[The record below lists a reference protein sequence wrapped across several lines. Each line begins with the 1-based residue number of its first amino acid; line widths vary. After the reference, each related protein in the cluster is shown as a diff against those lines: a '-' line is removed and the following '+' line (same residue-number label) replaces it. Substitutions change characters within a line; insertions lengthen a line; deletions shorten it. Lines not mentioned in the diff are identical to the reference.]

1 MNKLSGQL
9 AIFLV
14 SIAAIIVILLGVR
27 EFSTVINP
35 TLLAL
40 VITITVLPIPG
51 KLTKRGIPAWISL
64 ILTILMVI
72 LILGLVIMTIF
83 FSAIRLSSDLPA
95 YVVNASVKY
104 NESLSTLVTGSGNG
118 PTPSQILIQI
128 GPLIQKIA
136 SVAGSILL
144 QFGISLAIFFFM
156 INAAIALPGASRL
169 GLDPNSNAIK
179 NISTLTEDVRHYM
192 NILTGMNFLVGMGNT
207 VFLWALGVDY
217 AILWGILAWFM
228 GYVPSIGFI
237 IALIPPLLLAWAQ
250 YGFTKALIVLVGYI
264 LINGGVQNFIQPKIM
279 GQGLKI
285 SPVVIFV
292 GLFFWGFLL
301 GGIGAMMAVPLTLLM
316 LTLMENFEATHSVA
330 VLMRYTGEEKKEEK
344 KEAVRHVKSLWNKS
358 KSTFSSTAEED
369 DTNLSGS

>member
-14 SIAAIIVILLGVR
+14 SIAGIIVILLGVR

-72 LILGLVIMTIF
+72 MILGLVIMTIF

-104 NESLSTLVTGSGNG
+104 NESFSTLVTGSGNG

-250 YGFTKALIVLVGYI
+250 YGVTKALIVLVGYV

-316 LTLMENFEATHSVA
+316 LTLMENFDATHSVA
-330 VLMRYTGEEKKEEK
+330 VLMRYTGEEKEEEK
-344 KEAVRHVKSLWNKS
+344 KEAVRHVKGLWNKS
-358 KSTFSSTAEED
+358 KSEFSSTTEED
-369 DTNLSGS
+369 GANPSGT

>member
-9 AIFLV
+9 AIFVV
-14 SIAAIIVILLGVR
+14 SLAAIIVILLGIR

-95 YVVNASVKY
+95 YVVNASVNY
-104 NESLSTLVTGSGNG
+104 NESLSNLLTGSGNG

-128 GPLIQKIA
+128 GPLISKIA

-144 QFGISLAIFFFM
+144 QFGISLAIFFFL

-192 NILTGMNFLVGMGNT
+192 NILTGMNFLV
-207 VFLWALGVDY
+207 
-217 AILWGILAWFM
+217 
-228 GYVPSIGFI
+228 
-237 IALIPPLLLAWAQ
+237 
-250 YGFTKALIVLVGYI
+250 
-264 LINGGVQNFIQPKIM
+264 
-279 GQGLKI
+279 
-285 SPVVIFV
+285 
-292 GLFFWGFLL
+292 
-301 GGIGAMMAVPLTLLM
+301 
-316 LTLMENFEATHSVA
+316 
-330 VLMRYTGEEKKEEK
+330 
-344 KEAVRHVKSLWNKS
+344 
-358 KSTFSSTAEED
+358 
-369 DTNLSGS
+369 

>member
-14 SIAAIIVILLGVR
+14 SIAGIIVILLGVR

-250 YGFTKALIVLVGYI
+250 YGVTKALIVLVGYI

-316 LTLMENFEATHSVA
+316 LTLMENFDATHSVA
-330 VLMRYTGEEKKEEK
+330 VLMRYTGEEKEEEK
-344 KEAVRHVKSLWNKS
+344 KEAVRHVKGLWNKS
-358 KSTFSSTAEED
+358 KSEFSSTTEED
-369 DTNLSGS
+369 GANPSGT